1 MIILKGL
8 SIIRNCFRLN
18 SGSLKYFKGDM
29 EVDNGSWSW
38 KNMSLQARQNP
49 RKILAVNFIY
59 STFAGYK
66 LEALPKL
73 KAFTVIFE

>member
-1 MIILKGL
+1 
-8 SIIRNCFRLN
+8 
-18 SGSLKYFKGDM
+18 
-29 EVDNGSWSW
+29 
-38 KNMSLQARQNP
+38 MSLQARQNP

-73 KAFTVIFE
+73 KTFTVIFE